1 METTLELRS
10 IPLWL
15 LCNYLHE
22 LGGQPGDED
31 WLEEAGW
38 QVRLT
43 RLEDYRIGS
52 LQVGQVRLE
61 WRADELAQAHTWP
74 LLEKKLL
81 RAGG

>member
-1 METTLELRS
+1 METNLECAPSRS
-10 IPLWL
+10 GCCAITCTSLVAS
-15 LCNYLHE
+15 
-22 LGGQPGDED
+22 QAKM
-31 WLEEAGW
+31 AGR

-43 RLEDYRIGS
+43 HPEDYRIGS

-81 RAGG
+81 RGGG

>member
-1 METTLELRS
+1 MK
-10 IPLWL
+10 
-15 LCNYLHE
+15 
-22 LGGQPGDED
+22 G
-31 WLEEAGW
+31 GW
-38 QVRLT
+38 QIRLT
-43 RLEDYRIGS
+43 QLKDYRIGS